1 LETKALRHKVFWSA
15 HVETVC
21 WQPTVSLDVCTK
33 PKHVK
38 HRQTLETDSVNIKK
52 TQNYSMAFPPN
63 ERDGSG
69 FAMQTWQQKRYL
81 DEFWHNDDE
90 DNAESDYLPY
100 LLV

>member
-1 LETKALRHKVFWSA
+1 
-15 HVETVC
+15 
-21 WQPTVSLDVCTK
+21 
-33 PKHVK
+33 
-38 HRQTLETDSVNIKK
+38 
-52 TQNYSMAFPPN
+52 MAFPPN

-100 LLV
+100 LLVWK